1 MGGGLIQLVAYGV
14 QDIYLTDDPQITFF
28 KVVYKR
34 YTNFSM
40 EPIKQFF
47 NTDIDFGKRV
57 VCNVGRQADLISNTY
72 LYIQLPF
79 IKSFKLQNLQS
90 LDNLK
95 KFAWIKKIGYGI
107 IKEIAIEIA
116 GQLIDT
122 HYGDWLNIWSEL
134 TNHHEG
140 LDDMIGNI
148 KELTSFTNGKQSYGL
163 YIPLEFWFC
172 KNSGLALP
180 LVALQY
186 CDIKIHVELNNA
198 IDTYILGPTHSIK
211 IINNFVG
218 FKQFEYI
225 EQILGNNKIGALYMD
240 YDELTNTL
248 YYLKINNIPDNSFS
262 IEPIVLDNIT
272 GDLISTPIIGQ
283 TSGYSVH
290 PATIGD
296 NTGEMVYT
304 IKLEEELTI
313 SNSYL
318 LINYIYLDTE
328 ERKRFATSNHEFI
341 IEQLQYNGSK
351 TISSNNITVNLT
363 LNHPVKEII
372 WVGNLNNLLNGYI
385 NDKFNYTN
393 DYILDDKN
401 NRGTNMIKST
411 TLLLNSNNRFQPRNG
426 NYFNW
431 VVPYEKHKKT
441 PSTGIY
447 VYSFSIYPEQIQP
460 SGSCNMSKID
470 NIRMA
475 IEFDGTISSNNTVDL
490 RIYATN
496 YNIFRIIHGIG
507 GLVFSN

>member
-57 VCNVGRQADLISNTY
+57 VCNIGRHADLISNTY

-79 IKSFKLQNLQS
+79 IKSFKLPDYQS

-95 KFAWIKKIGYGI
+95 KFAWIKKVGYGI

-140 LDDMIGNI
+140 LDNMIGNI

-186 CDIKIHVELNNA
+186 CDIKIHVELVNA
-198 IDTYILGPTHSIK
+198 KDTYILGPTHSIK
-211 IINNFVG
+211 LIDNFVG
-218 FKQFEYI
+218 FEQFEYI
-225 EQILGNNKIGALYMD
+225 EQTVGNNKIGALFMD
-240 YDELTNTL
+240 YNEITNTM
-248 YYLKINNIPDNSFS
+248 YYLKINNIPNDAFS
-262 IEPIVLDNIT
+262 IEPLILSNIT
-272 GDLISTPIIGQ
+272 GNLTSTPIIGK
-283 TSGYSVH
+283 TTGYSVY
-290 PATIGD
+290 PATITDD
-296 NTGEMVYT
+296 NTNIVGEMLYNIT
-304 IKLEEELTI
+304 LEDELTI
-313 SNSYL
+313 SDSYL

-328 ERKRFATSNHEFI
+328 ERKKFATSNHEFL

-351 TISSNNITVNLT
+351 VISTNYITTNLT
-363 LNHPVKEII
+363 LNHPIKEII
-372 WVGNLNNLLNGYI
+372 WVGCLNNLLNGYV

-393 DYILDDKN
+393 NYINNKGKN
-401 NRGTNMIKST
+401 IIKSSS
-411 TLLLNSNNRFQPRNG
+411 LLLNSNNRFQSRSG
-426 NYFNW
+426 DYFNW

-447 VYSFSIYPEQIQP
+447 VYSFSINPEQAQP
-460 SGSCNMSKID
+460 TGSCNMSKID
-470 NIRMA
+470 NI
-475 IEFDGTISSNNTVDL
+475 
-490 RIYATN
+490 
-496 YNIFRIIHGIG
+496 
-507 GLVFSN
+507 